1 MTELHNYQIIMDR
14 IAFLETNNAT
24 ENITDRSEF
33 KRQFVL
39 KPEVYEDKDIR
50 GDKTDDFRK
59 QGEYGAKKFIKP

>member
-24 ENITDRSEF
+24 ENITDQSEF